1 MDVSFN
7 TNLNGML
14 ASSMLQQ
21 DSNSIN
27 ITLWKMSNAVG
38 QNPPLPSGET
48 SSVSTQISSNSINPL
63 NNVNQAIS
71 YVQDLNTNL
80 KQAMSTYRSLAAELS
95 ASSSRSNSS
104 SHSSDAST
112 FSAPPAP
119 GMSGSANT
127 TGAAAL
133 QQQTD
138 QIAAQVG
145 SILSSAQLATQATL
159 TTLQTDATS
168 LTSPPTGST
177 TTLQPSLADIF
188 ITGNRASI
196 FSSLMP

>member
-1 MDVSFN
+1 MTVSFN
-7 TNLNGML
+7 TTLNGMM

-38 QNPPLPSGET
+38 QSPPLPSGET
-48 SSVSTQISSNSINPL
+48 TSVSTQISPNSL
-63 NNVNQAIS
+63 NSLSGVNQAIS
-71 YVQDLNTNL
+71 YVQNLNTNL

-95 ASSSRSNSS
+95 ASGSSSNSAG
-104 SHSSDAST
+104 HSSGASS

-119 GMSGSANT
+119 VSSGNST
-127 TGAAAL
+127 SDGAAAL

-168 LTSPPTGST
+168 LTSPPPANT
-177 TTLQPSLADIF
+177 TSLQPSLADIF
-188 ITGNRASI
+188 VTGNRASI